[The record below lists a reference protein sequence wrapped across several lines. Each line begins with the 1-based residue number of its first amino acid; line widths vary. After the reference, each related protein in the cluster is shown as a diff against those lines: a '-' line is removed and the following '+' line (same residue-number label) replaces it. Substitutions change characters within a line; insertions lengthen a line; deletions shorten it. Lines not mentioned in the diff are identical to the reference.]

1 MDKSCQR
8 VLVSQWVVADLLLSF
23 SVLLS
28 IQKWIHSILKT
39 RNQINC
45 SMFIYFIFIPC
56 SVILSFIHDVTVAI
70 NALLSPDSKKY
81 FNYLA

>member
-1 MDKSCQR
+1 MGGGRLVAVVFCSFINSKVDSFNSKNKKS
-8 VLVSQWVVADLLLSF
+8 
-23 SVLLS
+23 
-28 IQKWIHSILKT
+28 
-39 RNQINC
+39 NQLFNV
-45 SMFIYFIFIPC
+45 YIFYIIPC